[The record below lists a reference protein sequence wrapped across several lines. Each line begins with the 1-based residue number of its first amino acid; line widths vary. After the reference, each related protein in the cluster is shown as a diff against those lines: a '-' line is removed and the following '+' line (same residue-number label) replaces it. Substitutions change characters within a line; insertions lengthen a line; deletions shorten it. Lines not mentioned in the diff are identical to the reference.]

1 MSNKEEYNEQHL
13 LLRIAEGDEKAFAQ
27 IYERFVP
34 ALTPFV
40 RKMLKQESMVREV
53 IQLTFIRLWIS
64 RDTLKEVRN
73 LEAWIFRLATNAC
86 YTHFKQLLTQE
97 RLLKQAAV
105 GAATSHNPLPEAMQA
120 KALLSVV
127 AEAVRQL
134 SPQRKKIYTMSREQ
148 GLSVQQISVLTGLSP
163 NTVRNTLSSSLEF
176 IRQHL
181 LLHGW
186 HFSLII
192 IMLQFL

>member
-1 MSNKEEYNEQHL
+1 LSNNGIYNEQQL

-34 ALTPFV
+34 RLTPFV
-40 RKMLKQESMVREV
+40 RKMLKEEPMVREV
-53 IQLTFIRLWIS
+53 VQLTFIRLWMS
-64 RDTLKEVRN
+64 RDTLREVRN
-73 LEAWIFRLATNAC
+73 FEAWIFRLATNVC

-97 RLLKQAAV
+97 RLLKQAAA
-105 GAATSHNPLPEAMQA
+105 GTSISHDPLMETMQA
-120 KALLSVV
+120 KALLSAV

-148 GLSVQQISVLTGLSP
+148 GLSVQEISTLTGLSP
-163 NTVRNTLSSSLEF
+163 NTVRNTLSSSLDL

-181 LLHGW
+181 TQQGW
-186 HFSLII
+186 NFSLII
-192 IMLQFL
+192 IVLQLL